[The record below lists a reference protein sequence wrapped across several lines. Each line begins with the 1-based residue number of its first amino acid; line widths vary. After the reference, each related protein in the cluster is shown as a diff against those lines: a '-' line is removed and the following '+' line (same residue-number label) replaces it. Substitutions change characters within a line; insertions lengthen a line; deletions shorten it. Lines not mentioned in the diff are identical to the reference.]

1 MHLKSPVNAGVFYL
15 CYKKSN
21 RQHIGGCDMPR
32 YSPTHNS
39 SLKFDMPKDLR
50 DRFIAACEKKN
61 LSQSEV
67 LRLIM
72 EAWAE
77 TVEEKS

>member
-1 MHLKSPVNAGVFYL
+1 
-15 CYKKSN
+15 
-21 RQHIGGCDMPR
+21 MPR